1 MSTSSLSSIKKNFGI
16 SDDLPIEYEKKGDEL
31 ILHIPLR
38 LTYRK
43 NKEIINQARK
53 LVHQREKSDWSRN
66 DFFDDF
72 MKVRNRVLKEV
83 RAHYGKN

>member
-31 ILHIPLR
+31 ILHIPLKP
-38 LTYRK
+38 TYHK

-53 LVHQREKSDWSRN
+53 LVHQREESNWSRN
-66 DFFDDF
+66 DFFNDF
-72 MKVRNRVLKEV
+72 IKVRDKVLKEV
-83 RAHYGKN
+83 RAHYDKN